1 MLLTSAFFFSSPDI
15 PKILKLNLSF
25 GFVIFLLRCI
35 LLGGSTWNGASINQL
50 HNELFETKM
59 SGGNLSSRV
68 KNMKF
73 MQVAGDKKRKDQSI
87 ASEKEGLKKL
97 RDSSEWTL
105 PVIAKTLKV
114 IKSKNKRV
122 RKVGFSKIN
131 SLGPVN
137 MSENLNDGTVG
148 RMKLTITKTPENE
161 SQDKKELVAPN
172 ESKENISLGP
182 KLEKKSKSKKS
193 RKSKNKTKIM
203 AEFAT
208 KSDEE
213 FDPTEVDLTSKSL
226 LDLWKANK
234 K

>member
-1 MLLTSAFFFSSPDI
+1 
-15 PKILKLNLSF
+15 
-25 GFVIFLLRCI
+25 
-35 LLGGSTWNGASINQL
+35 
-50 HNELFETKM
+50 
-59 SGGNLSSRV
+59 
-68 KNMKF
+68 MKF

-137 MSENLNDGTVG
+137 MSENLNDGAVG